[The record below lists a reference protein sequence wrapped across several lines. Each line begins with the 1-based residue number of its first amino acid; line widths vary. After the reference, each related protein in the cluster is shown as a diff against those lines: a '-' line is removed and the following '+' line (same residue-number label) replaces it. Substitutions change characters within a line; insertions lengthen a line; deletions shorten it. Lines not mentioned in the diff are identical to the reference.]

1 MRSILFFVRK
11 ELLQIF
17 RNKAML
23 PLLFVMPIIQ
33 LLILSHVAT
42 NEVKN
47 LHLGV
52 SNLSHG
58 VLSQRLIDKMISSGY
73 FVFPGQSAK
82 SGLPDASELQK
93 PDDIK
98 LALDADQVDLILVI
112 PEDFEQNL
120 RKGESTEIQLLVNAI
135 NSMKAGVVTT
145 YANSIIMDYQ
155 RELQQEGKIPIDKGA
170 IQVALPQ
177 IEIRYSHWFNPE
189 LDYKTFMVPGILA
202 LLVSMLT
209 LLLGAMN
216 VVREREIGTIE
227 QIEVSPVKTPVFIL
241 GKLLPLLIIGLA
253 ELSIGILVAK
263 LVFHTPMEGPL
274 LLLYAF
280 AALTIVAMLSLGL
293 LISNITET
301 QQQAMFIA
309 WFFMIIF
316 VLMSGLFT
324 PIESMP
330 PWAQKLTYANPIA
343 QLVSIVRLNLLKGS
357 GWTDVWPYFR
367 LMLSLD
373 LIYGLL
379 AMAMFK
385 KRSN

>member
-1 MRSILFFVRK
+1 MRSILFFVHK

-47 LHLGV
+47 LQLGV
-52 SNLSHG
+52 RDLSHG
-58 VLSQRLIDKMISSGY
+58 LLSQRLINKMTSTGY
-73 FVFPGQSAK
+73 FVIPSDKPGSKLARA
-82 SGLPDASELQK
+82 ASLKNQREIDQ
-93 PDDIK
+93 
-98 LALDADQVDLILVI
+98 ALDADQVDLVMII

-120 RKGESTEIQLLVNAI
+120 RMGGSTEIQLLVNAI
-135 NSMKAGVVTT
+135 NSMKAGVATT
-145 YANSIIMDYQ
+145 YAGSIIADFQ
-155 RELQQEGKIPIDKGA
+155 KELREDGIIPSKKEA
-170 IQVALPQ
+170 IRLAMPQV
-177 IEIRYSHWFNPE
+177 EIRYSHWFNPE
-189 LDYKTFMVPGILA
+189 LTYKTFMVPGILA

-241 GKLLPLLIIGLA
+241 GKLLPLLLIGLA
-253 ELSIGILVAK
+253 ELSLGLFIAK
-263 LVFHTPMEGPL
+263 VLFHTPMEGPL
-274 LLLYAF
+274 VVLYVF
-280 AALTIVAMLSLGL
+280 SALTIVALLSLGL
-293 LISNITET
+293 LISNMSET

-330 PWAQKLTYANPIA
+330 PWAQKLTYINPIA
-343 QLVSIVRLNLLKGS
+343 QLVSIVRLNMLKGS
-357 GWTDVWPYFR
+357 SWAELWPHFR

-373 LIYGLL
+373 LLYGLF

>member
-47 LHLGV
+47 LKLGV
-52 SNLSHG
+52 SDLSHG
-58 VLSQRLIDKMISSGY
+58 ILSQRLINKMTCSGY
-73 FVFPGQSAK
+73 FAIPEKTG
-82 SGLPDASELQK
+82 SGLPRAAQLENRDQ
-93 PDDIK
+93 IH
-98 LALDADQVDLILVI
+98 LALDADQVDLVILI

-120 RKGESTEIQLLVNAI
+120 RTGTPTEIQLLVNAI
-135 NSMKAGVVTT
+135 NSMKAGVATT
-145 YANSIIMDYQ
+145 YASAIISDYQ
-155 RELQQEGKIPIDKGA
+155 GSLQREGIIPTKEELLQISRPRIN
-170 IQVALPQ
+170 
-177 IEIRYSHWFNPE
+177 IRYNHWFNPE

-227 QIEVSPVKTPVFIL
+227 QIEVSPVKTPVFIV
-241 GKLLPLLIIGLA
+241 GKLLPLLIIGLV
-253 ELSIGILVAK
+253 ELSIGLLIAK
-263 LVFHTPMEGPL
+263 FLFKTPMEGPL
-274 LLLYAF
+274 LLLYTF
-280 AALTIVAMLSLGL
+280 ASLTIIAMLSLGL
-293 LISNITET
+293 MISNITDT
-301 QQQAMFIA
+301 QQQAMFVA

-330 PWAQKLTYANPIA
+330 HWAQKLTYINPIA

-357 GWTDVWPYFR
+357 DWTDVGPYFR
-367 LMLSLD
+367 LILRLD
-373 LIYGLL
+373 VIYGLL

-385 KRSN
+385 KRSK